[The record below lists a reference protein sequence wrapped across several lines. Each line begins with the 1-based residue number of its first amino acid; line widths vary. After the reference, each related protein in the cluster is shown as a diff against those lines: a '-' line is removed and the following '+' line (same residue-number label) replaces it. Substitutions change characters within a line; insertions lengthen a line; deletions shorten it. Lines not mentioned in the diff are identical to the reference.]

1 MKIYNRKSFLS
12 GAVSFLLG
20 LALLLCG
27 MIKTFDLKS
36 VLLMIF
42 LFLIGMVELW
52 RSMSDQMSKEDKIDE
67 LDERNRLIRLK
78 SKSKAFNVTQ
88 TVCFVLMLV
97 LLILGFISKEP
108 RITYAGVGLMFG
120 FSISMFAEIISCIYY
135 EKHT

>member
-27 MIKTFDLKS
+27 IIKTFDLKS
-36 VLLMIF
+36 ILLMIF
-42 LFLIGMVELW
+42 LFLLGMVELR
-52 RSMSDQMSKEDKIDE
+52 RSMSDQMSKEDKLDE

-88 TVCFVLMLV
+88 AVCFVLMLV
-97 LLILGFISKEP
+97 FMILGSTLKE
-108 RITYAGVGLMFG
+108 IILTFAGVGLAFG
-120 FSISMFAEIISCIYY
+120 FSISMFAEIISGIYY